1 MVYSID
7 TIRFPDEYLT
17 LGEVPMIR
25 LLLASLCV
33 ISLVWAGCSDDDDS
47 GNPSS
52 SGYSLSS
59 SMTSAASVAS
69 VSSGA
74 SSTVSLLSSSAAP
87 ASLFISE
94 YVEGYGTGNKYIELF
109 NLSDKAINLAGWS
122 LKRYSEGST
131 SPTVSL
137 SLSGTIQPGQTF
149 VISRT
154 SPGTWSGTADLTDG
168 GDTMNY
174 NGNDPIALY
183 ADSALVDIVG
193 TPGNTSEHIKDMTL
207 VRKPGKAASTTW
219 IADDWYQLPP
229 DTVANLGSHDPVN
242 PMSSSSASSALPV
255 EYPLGS
261 AGNEVYISEYFNGNS
276 SDKFVE
282 IFNAGTGQVSLANY
296 RLVRI
301 DVNSDGTTNFAN
313 SWCVQLSGSLYKNAA
328 YLFVNGG
335 CNTNTMQTV
344 AGIEED
350 TGTSGDVRKKT
361 EHPAAYPYGI
371 CFFGGN
377 DPIYLVKD
385 GVVVDALG
393 QAQAANWGDF
403 VSIRKKSGRT
413 GNPVWTSDDWESE
426 IVYIDGPGG
435 GYKEAWP
442 DYTAGWHTP

>member
-1 MVYSID
+1 
-7 TIRFPDEYLT
+7 
-17 LGEVPMIR
+17 
-25 LLLASLCV
+25 
-33 ISLVWAGCSDDDDS
+33 
-47 GNPSS
+47 
-52 SGYSLSS
+52 
-59 SMTSAASVAS
+59 
-69 VSSGA
+69 
-74 SSTVSLLSSSAAP
+74 
-87 ASLFISE
+87 
-94 YVEGYGTGNKYIELF
+94 
-109 NLSDKAINLAGWS
+109 
-122 LKRYSEGST
+122 
-131 SPTVSL
+131 
-137 SLSGTIQPGQTF
+137 
-149 VISRT
+149 
-154 SPGTWSGTADLTDG
+154 
-168 GDTMNY
+168 MNF
-174 NGNDPIALY
+174 NGNDAVGLFNG
-183 ADSALVDIVG
+183 DTLVDIVG

-219 IADDWYQLPP
+219 IADNWYQLPP

-282 IFNAGTGQVSLANY
+282 LFNAGTGQVSLANY
-296 RLVRI
+296 RLVRV

-385 GVVVDALG
+385 GVVVDAIG